1 MKDFPKYLEARA
13 ARLKNLYVFL
23 NTEATVDK
31 VKQFKPDIVV
41 NATGSVPLVPPIK
54 GLKENIEAGNVATI
68 FDMIN
73 NLNAGKY
80 PDEACKGKKV
90 VVVGGGSVGLDVIE
104 YFAPRGAECTI
115 IDMLPQIGMLADPIT
130 KCSMR
135 ETHDKYSVKE
145 YVNTAL
151 QEVKENAFT
160 VKLPD
165 GQIKDMEFDLGFNC
179 LGMRSNNPVLPELE
193 EAFKDTDTYVYTK
206 FLLKRK
212 EEKIM
217 PNVTGH
223 TELVGLMAYP
233 IRHTQ
238 SPTTHNL
245 AYDKNGDDVIQLAF
259 EVDNDSLKDAVQS
272 IRALKML
279 GSNISMPNKTV
290 VHKYLDEVDE
300 AAKLC
305 GAINTVVN
313 MRDENGQVTGKL
325 KGYNTDG
332 MGYWQGLKEEGIDF
346 KGMKMVLIGTGGAAT
361 AIAVRGA
368 LDGIA
373 EIEIFNIKDKFYSRG
388 EEIVDLINKNT
399 NCKATMNDL
408 ADHDLLKEKMHAA
421 DLFCDATGVG
431 MHPLE
436 DLSNIPD
443 TSFFYNQLPFF

>member
-1 MKDFPKYLEARA
+1 
-13 ARLKNLYVFL
+13 
-23 NTEATVDK
+23 
-31 VKQFKPDIVV
+31 
-41 NATGSVPLVPPIK
+41 
-54 GLKENIEAGNVATI
+54 
-68 FDMIN
+68 
-73 NLNAGKY
+73 
-80 PDEACKGKKV
+80 
-90 VVVGGGSVGLDVIE
+90 
-104 YFAPRGAECTI
+104 
-115 IDMLPQIGMLADPIT
+115 
-130 KCSMR
+130 
-135 ETHDKYSVKE
+135 
-145 YVNTAL
+145 
-151 QEVKENAFT
+151 
-160 VKLPD
+160 
-165 GQIKDMEFDLGFNC
+165 
-179 LGMRSNNPVLPELE
+179 
-193 EAFKDTDTYVYTK
+193 
-206 FLLKRK
+206 
-212 EEKIM
+212 M

-399 NCKATMNDL
+399 NCKATTTKSPWNQRSTGFFCSFCSHFCLHFSPLYQKAERALCFILCL
-408 ADHDLLKEKMHAA
+408 AVSALFSTPRHITEAPGASSASGACMISAA
-421 DLFCDATGVG
+421 A
-431 MHPLE
+431 
-436 DLSNIPD
+436 
-443 TSFFYNQLPFF
+443 LPPGQRP